1 MGIGAEKRAK
11 IRNKLLKIFLI
22 IMGIA
27 IAFAVVFA
35 LYYGIKEDNNSYEYT
50 LRIEMKNGSVV
61 RIKDVEKLY
70 ASTKLEFTTES
81 QEAEIN
87 KGEFI
92 KIDLKGQNS
101 DPNLLY
107 EHFLDWFS
115 ILESSHKANLYL
127 RNQGFYINVKDE
139 SILVF
144 YVTQDS
150 IYTNK
155 NVFNNY
161 NLKSK
166 YLMTTCLEFIECLLS
181 SEYYFTV
188 DTIEEFVYDLCDA
201 DRAVETIILPLI
213 FRSVKA
219 DIYE

>member
-1 MGIGAEKRAK
+1 MNIGAEKRAT
-11 IRNKLLKIFLI
+11 IRNKVLKIFLI
-22 IMGIA
+22 FMGIA
-27 IAFAVVFA
+27 IAFAVSFGI
-35 LYYGIKEDNNSYEYT
+35 YYGIKESNNSYKSN
-50 LRIEMKNGSVV
+50 LIIEMKDSSVV

-115 ILESSHKANLYL
+115 ILESSRKANLYL

-139 SILVF
+139 PILVF

-166 YLMTTCLEFIECLLS
+166 YLMTTCSEFIECLVS
-181 SEYYFTV
+181 SEYYFTE
-188 DTIEEFVYDLCDA
+188 DTVQEFVYDLCDA
-201 DRAVETIILPLI
+201 NKDVATIILPLI
-213 FRSVKA
+213 FRSVKGN
-219 DIYE
+219 IYE